1 MFGTRGVAEAY
12 TKTLEFRAKDAQIKR
27 AVEKLAKSLTAI
39 DEIVDKINGKFVKN
53 LKGSIGDISK
63 ELKNTVKIATDLGKV
78 FTDNAKKAK
87 KLTVEMERQRMIA
100 KVQTKSETQRLRQIE
115 KLEKSIKQKSGKKYS
130 TDPRGKTF
138 GGGGMR
144 GSDEPILNTEENKE
158 LRDAEKAL
166 VSYMAK
172 LGQAQNFYSK
182 NEQGLLRQIA
192 AFKKLAS
199 GISVAG
205 NSLDRMSVEYKLF
218 SDATRGQAIAE
229 QNLLKIEKERI
240 RVRKELVVGGGLI
253 EGGRAASKIGI
264 YDTAETLLD
273 KDAGNTL
280 AEMKLYKSQLEDA
293 VEYLEMNTT
302 LWDQVN
308 SRIDDVNEGLGITT
322 DRQRE
327 ALKAQ
332 KAFRKEIEKAQKE
345 VGKTVEWF
353 SKLGP
358 KWLGLIRGKGGPVP
372 QVLAGFAGLEG
383 SLELI
388 KQITRF
394 MPFLD
399 KKIKAQVKSWTQVG
413 QTATTVLTG
422 VRLGSMAL
430 SGVLG
435 ATSWV
440 ANAVKGFIEF
450 EDIASQVI
458 WSIEGQ
464 MSKAFSLFG
473 RLARELPQL
482 ASQAMMV
489 MPEAFGLGVAGG
501 GLSVED
507 AFGFSGDQSAS
518 NQIAAKAEAL
528 MSGRNENRR
537 YKRQGPTGLQ
547 VRKEA
552 LAKLETQLSQR
563 NRSARDYGKI
573 LNQVV
578 FLEKE
583 ISAEVRKQK
592 NLRDLASGKL
602 EREGRRRRAA
612 TAKRRRDRQAEI
624 KKAEDEMYMPVE
636 SQDLMISPSEARTR
650 KGNRRVKK
658 GAWERLQRR
667 RSNRR
672 QMNERMREGLMLG
685 AGFPILF
692 GGGVGSVAGGVGG
705 ALAQSKMGPGAGFG
719 AQILLSAVG
728 QSIDAF
734 VVKTAEMGKALGD
747 FTKDTGAVT
756 EALGLAGTAEGQRIK
771 NIQAAEGEQAAFEAT
786 VRRLTATI
794 GEVGVQRLKE
804 FGEKWTTVM
813 MSLQGGMLRVQSAT
827 AGLILWL
834 DKLTKVSEKAQQNRI
849 LTFARESENKEL
861 NKLVKEYDSISGLS
875 YKDKDRKAELF
886 TKLMDKGGSAF
897 DKMTAKAAADKLYG
911 GSKMESV
918 DKEIERLQRLYDMK
932 SGDREALERTLEI
945 EREVEGV
952 QSDQVDI
959 IKEKLR
965 YKKEL
970 EDANE
975 KLKAQEEEI
984 KAVFDSIGVS
994 IRDGLVEGINAAIDG
1009 TKTLGEVASNT
1020 FRKISNA
1027 LLTYGINVGLS
1038 SLPGGV
1044 GNFFQTALG
1053 MAGRPGTPV
1062 APSFPGKPNV
1072 NGLPNMPGIPSG
1084 PVNRIPSGP
1093 VNMIPS
1099 ADAIPNWMKKAGGG
1113 PVSGGSPY
1121 IVGEKGPELFVP
1133 GSSGNIVPNHAMGGA
1148 NVVVNV
1154 DASGSSVQGDEG
1166 QAGELGSMLAAAVQ
1180 AELINQQRPG
1190 GLLAGTR

>member
-100 KVQTKSETQRLRQIE
+100 KVQTKSETQRLEKIE
-115 KLEKSIKQKSGKKYS
+115 KIEKAIKQKSGKKYS
-130 TDPRGKTF
+130 TEPRGKTF

-144 GSDEPILNTEENKE
+144 GSDEPILNTEDNKA
-158 LRDAEKAL
+158 LRDAEEAL
-166 VSYMAK
+166 VSYMDK

-182 NEQGLLRQIA
+182 NEKGLLKQIA
-192 AFKKLAS
+192 AFKNLAS
-199 GISVAG
+199 GISLSKKA
-205 NSLDRMSVEYKLF
+205 LEKQTVEYKLF

-422 VRLGSMAL
+422 VKLGSMAL

-473 RLARELPQL
+473 RLARELPHL

-489 MPEAFGLGVAGG
+489 MPEAFGGAGLPMG
-501 GLSVED
+501 D
-507 AFGFSGDQSAS
+507 ATGFSDLWRGKGTATD
-518 NQIAAKAEAL
+518 QIATKAEAL

-537 YKRQGPTGLQ
+537 YRRQGPTGLKVQ
-547 VRKEA
+547 QEA
-552 LAKLETQLSQR
+552 LTKLETQLSQR

-624 KKAEDEMYMPVE
+624 KKAEDEMYM
-636 SQDLMISPSEARTR
+636 DPSIQQMMTGIDPNAP
-650 KGNRRVKK
+650 GGRRVKK

-667 RSNRR
+667 RSNRS
-672 QMNERMREGLMLG
+672 QMNARMREGLMLG

-747 FTKDTGAVT
+747 FTKDTGALT

-771 NIQAAEGEQAAFEAT
+771 NIQAAEGEQAAFDAT
-786 VRRLTATI
+786 VKQLTATV
-794 GEVGVQRLKE
+794 GEVGVQRLKD
-804 FGEKWTTVM
+804 FGEQWTDLM
-813 MSLQGGMLRVQSAT
+813 MSMQAGLLRVQSAT
-827 AGLILWL
+827 AGMLLWF
-834 DKLTKVSEKAQQNRI
+834 DKFLGLSERAKRDRI
-849 LTFARESENKEL
+849 LTFARQSDDAK
-861 NKLVKEYDSISGLS
+861 I
-875 YKDKDRKAELF
+875 
-886 TKLMDKGGSAF
+886 
-897 DKMTAKAAADKLYG
+897 KAAVAVYDKNRGDDFRGGAVRQKLLQPVIDAATPAFNKMIGKTKEDQLYG
-911 GSKMESV
+911 GSKLEST
-918 DKEIERLQRLYDMK
+918 DKEIERLERIFQMK

-952 QSDQVDI
+952 QSGQVDKL
-959 IKEKLR
+959 KEKLR

-975 KLKAQEEEI
+975 VLKKQEEEL
-984 KAVFDSIGVS
+984 KAVYDAIGVS
-994 IRDGLVEGINAAIDG
+994 IRDGLVEGLNAAIDG

-1020 FRKISNA
+1020 FRRISNA
-1027 LLTYGINVGLS
+1027 LLNYGVNLGLS
-1038 SLPGGV
+1038 ALPGGL
-1044 GNFFQTALG
+1044 GTFFQGALG
-1053 MAGRPGTPV
+1053 MAGKPGVPV
-1062 APSFPGKPNV
+1062 APGSNV
-1072 NGLPNMPGIPSG
+1072 SMDSSVYEFDIG
-1084 PVNRIPSGP
+1084 PDPF
-1093 VNMIPS
+1093 
-1099 ADAIPNWMKKAGGG
+1099 KAKGG
-1113 PVSGGSPY
+1113 PVTGGSPY
-1121 IVGEKGPELFVP
+1121 VVGEKGPELFVP
-1133 GSSGNIVPNHAMGGA
+1133 GTSGNIVPNHAMGGS

-1154 DASGSSVQGDEG
+1154 DASGSSVEGDSG
-1166 QAGELGSMLAAAVQ
+1166 AAQELGSMLAAAVQ
-1180 AELINQQRPG
+1180 AEIANQQRPG
-1190 GLLAGTR
+1190 GLLARR